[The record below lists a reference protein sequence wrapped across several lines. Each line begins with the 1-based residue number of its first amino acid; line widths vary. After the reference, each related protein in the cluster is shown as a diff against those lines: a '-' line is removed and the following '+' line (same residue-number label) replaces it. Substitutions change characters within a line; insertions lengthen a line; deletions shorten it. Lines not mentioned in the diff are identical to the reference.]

1 MDSESQSSD
10 RRFFALFTLAIL
22 IASAALFFSGY
33 SAIQDG
39 KIAGVRGVQPVFR
52 ASSPTAFRVIVAID
66 FGLGAICLGA
76 GLVLLVRRVR

>member
-1 MDSESQSSD
+1 M
-10 RRFFALFTLAIL
+10 
-22 IASAALFFSGY
+22 
-33 SAIQDG
+33 QDG

-52 ASSPTAFRVIVAID
+52 TNSPTAFRVIVAID